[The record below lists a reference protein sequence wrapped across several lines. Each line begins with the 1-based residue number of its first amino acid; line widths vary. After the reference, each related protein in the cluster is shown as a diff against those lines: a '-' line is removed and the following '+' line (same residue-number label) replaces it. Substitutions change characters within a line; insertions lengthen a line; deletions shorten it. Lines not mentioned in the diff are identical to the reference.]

1 MDRKSVTNVGVSQ
14 FFRILLPMKKIL
26 LSWAVLFSALSL
38 HAQEARISTSMR
50 KAMEAAGDTSSAI
63 YLRARSISEGL
74 GDPLG
79 PGDPSPHS

>member
-1 MDRKSVTNVGVSQ
+1 MIQDETLRYWQ
-14 FFRILLPMKKIL
+14 
-26 LSWAVLFSALSL
+26 A
-38 HAQEARISTSMR
+38 MR